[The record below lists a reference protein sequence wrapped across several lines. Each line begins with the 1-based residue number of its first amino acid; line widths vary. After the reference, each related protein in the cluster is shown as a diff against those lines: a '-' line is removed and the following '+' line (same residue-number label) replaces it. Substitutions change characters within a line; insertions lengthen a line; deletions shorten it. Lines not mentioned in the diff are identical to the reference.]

1 MELISNNGYG
11 MVMAYISK
19 LGGALAEK
27 IIDMDRQHWSDR
39 LVPILA
45 VNTAFFVS
53 EVQGNFNLILG
64 RD

>member
-1 MELISNNGYG
+1 

>member
-1 MELISNNGYG
+1 MKS
-11 MVMAYISK
+11 
-19 LGGALAEK
+19 GGALAVK
-27 IIDMDRQHWSDR
+27 IIDMDRQHRSDR